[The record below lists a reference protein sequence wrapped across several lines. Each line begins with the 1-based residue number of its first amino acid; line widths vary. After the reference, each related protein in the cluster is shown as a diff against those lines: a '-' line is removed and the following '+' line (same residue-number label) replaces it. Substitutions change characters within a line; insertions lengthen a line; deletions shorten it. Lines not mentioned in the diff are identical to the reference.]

1 MPKKKKEK
9 RRWRHKSTDVLTSQL
24 SSNVAVMPPSRL
36 PTTTTTSCLTE
47 NADIQRLTVTTKSS
61 VYYLLQNF
69 IFSCPFFSLSISH
82 HFQWKTKYRGVW
94 TYNINAPFRCCSCCE
109 LLQLLYREE
118 KVKGK
123 IIDNILMSYLC
134 TQVIDSRIHQSIKI
148 CYKW

>member
-47 NADIQRLTVTTKSS
+47 NADIQRKILQSRRFTT
-61 VYYLLQNF
+61 
-69 IFSCPFFSLSISH
+69 SCKISFSLVPFSLFPSLII
-82 HFQWKTKYRGVW
+82 FQWKTKYRGVW

-109 LLQLLYREE
+109 LLQLLYGEE